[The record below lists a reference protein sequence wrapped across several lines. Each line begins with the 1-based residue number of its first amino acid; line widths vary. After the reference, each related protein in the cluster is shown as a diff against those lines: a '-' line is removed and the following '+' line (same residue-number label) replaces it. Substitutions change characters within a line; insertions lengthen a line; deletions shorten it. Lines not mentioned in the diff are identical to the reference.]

1 MERAMANVASDDQA
15 GEKELLELSSSL
27 RGLAE
32 AMKSLSGDQAGL
44 RERLQEL
51 KDEVISVSSRLR
63 RFS

>member
-1 MERAMANVASDDQA
+1 MMNGVSNDEA
-15 GEKELLELSSSL
+15 GEKELWELSSRI